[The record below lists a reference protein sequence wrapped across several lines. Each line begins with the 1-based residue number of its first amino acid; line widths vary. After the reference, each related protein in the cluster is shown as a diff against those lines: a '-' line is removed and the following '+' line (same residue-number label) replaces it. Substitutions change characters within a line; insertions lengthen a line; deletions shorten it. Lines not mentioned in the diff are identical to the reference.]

1 MWKHRAYTSSFA
13 ARRRSLGNPCWN
25 DVKRSGMVKS
35 GSGVG
40 ARTAEVGAEMMGQH
54 TSAAVREADEQ
65 LEASSPTVLVCDDE
79 ERLAS
84 LTAELL
90 EGFGFRGLAVASGRE
105 AIQALST
112 AKPAIQL
119 LLLDVN
125 LTGEASARDILA
137 SLSAAHSTVPVV
149 LISGQ
154 PRIDAPTALTS
165 HPNVTGYLEK
175 PYAAEALVG
184 MVRDALS
191 AV

>member
-1 MWKHRAYTSSFA
+1 MV
-13 ARRRSLGNPCWN
+13 SL
-25 DVKRSGMVKS
+25 

-40 ARTAEVGAEMMGQH
+40 ARTAEVGEEMMGQH

-65 LEASSPTVLVCDDE
+65 LEAGSPTVLVCDDE

-105 AIQALST
+105 AIQTLST

-137 SLSAAHSTVPVV
+137 SLSAAHSSVPVV

-154 PRIDAPTALTS
+154 PRIDAPRELTS

-184 MVRDALS
+184 AVRDALT
-191 AV
+191 AG